1 MPHADTCEQ
10 KGMQAYERACAHK
23 KRSEISAEKRFFG
36 LVARRVRRVFHG
48 CPSTYAAL
56 RVRATC
62 KSVLLSPTR
71 SCDKTFSCLT
81 PGRLALLHVLTPPSF
96 LQHYISSLRMK
107 REGVK
112 NWKRFLLISAHIE
125 DCGRKTSKAAKNGSP
140 KNEKRTQFL
149 CVPRY

>member
-1 MPHADTCEQ
+1 MHTRHEVACVRKVVTRSLRRSCWCMPHADTCEQ

-81 PGRLALLHVLTPPSF
+81 PGRLALLHVLIPAFLPSTLHF
-96 LQHYISSLRMK
+96 
-107 REGVK
+107 E
-112 NWKRFLLISAHIE
+112 SALE
-125 DCGRKTSKAAKNGSP
+125 TR
-140 KNEKRTQFL
+140 R
-149 CVPRY
+149 R